1 MPMLQTSQEA
11 EEQARRMPEEV
22 AKIFAQIQE
31 ETRQFID
38 ERQKEIERE
47 RKEQRAI
54 RRKFI
59 AFWSS
64 LKTKIKS

>member
-59 AFWSS
+59 VLWSS